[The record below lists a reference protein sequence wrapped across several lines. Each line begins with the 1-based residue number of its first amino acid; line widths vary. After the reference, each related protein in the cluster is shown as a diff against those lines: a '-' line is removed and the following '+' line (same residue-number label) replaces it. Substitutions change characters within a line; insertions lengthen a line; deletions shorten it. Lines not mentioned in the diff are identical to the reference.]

1 MLVAIVGHHRI
12 VVMASTAP
20 LTTLVKLAMVTI
32 VTNVQMRLVFAG
44 HARITTELVQTV
56 LARRSMV
63 IVPMLMVQL
72 VTQLD
77 AVTQCMK
84 PIDLCP
90 DSMKLQLVSTG
101 APGVLLMMCVIR
113 APVVH
118 AGLTCPLPA
127 LKLGTQSNTDLCT
140 NSPSSTLLTATL

>member
-1 MLVAIVGHHRI
+1 M
-12 VVMASTAP
+12 
-20 LTTLVKLAMVTI
+20 
-32 VTNVQMRLVFAG
+32 
-44 HARITTELVQTV
+44 
-56 LARRSMV
+56 

-84 PIDLCP
+84 PADLCL
-90 DSMKLQLVSTG
+90 DSIKLQLVSTG
-101 APGVLLMMCVIR
+101 APGVLSMMCVTR

-127 LKLGTQSNTDLCT
+127 LKLGTQSITDLCT
-140 NSPSSTLLTATL
+140 NSPNSTLLTAIMLTTAVMVAGQLMPSISSQ